1 MKIFAYSVRAD
12 EVDFFTTYAQKY
24 GVTLG
29 TSTVGPTLD
38 TLDLA
43 KGYDA
48 ISILTTPLGEAHL
61 TKLKEMGIGYIS
73 TRTVGF
79 EHIDSQAAQKV
90 GIAFNNVVY
99 SPYTVAEYTVMLMT
113 ICLRNIKTIVAKKNI
128 QDFSIGSLIG
138 HELHTKT
145 VGIIGTGKI
154 GKTVATILK
163 GYGCRII
170 AHDPYPNPELA
181 KSIEYLSL
189 DELLSQ
195 ADVITMH
202 VPAAK
207 DGSHLL
213 NKKEFDLMK
222 TGVIIINTARGTL
235 INQHDLMDAIE
246 SKKIGAAGLDV
257 VQNEGSMYYGNHQN
271 EPLQNRDFAIL
282 NSYPNVF
289 ITPHTAFHTKE
300 AVSGMVEQ
308 SITRCLEFEKSQK
321 QQ

>member
-29 TSTVGPTLD
+29 TTTVGPTQE
-38 TLDLA
+38 TLSLA

-48 ISILTTPLGEAHL
+48 ISILTTPLTKEHL
-61 TKLKEMGIGYIS
+61 LVLKEMGIGYIS
-73 TRTVGF
+73 TRTVGY
-79 EHIDSQAAQKV
+79 EHIDGEAAQEL
-90 GIAFNNVVY
+90 GIEFNNVVY
-99 SPYTVAEYTVMLMT
+99 SPYTVAEYTVMLMM
-113 ICLRNIKTIVAKKNI
+113 ICLRNIKTIVAKKSI
-128 QDFSIGSLIG
+128 QDFSISCLIG

-154 GKTVATILK
+154 GKTVVSILK

-170 AHDPYPNPELA
+170 AHDPYPDQELA
-181 KSIEYLSL
+181 KSIEYMSL
-189 DELLSQ
+189 DDLLTH

-202 VPAAK
+202 VPAPK
-207 DGSHLL
+207 DGSPLL
-213 NKKEFDLMK
+213 GKREFDIMK
-222 TGVIIINTARGTL
+222 KGIVIVNTARGTL

-246 SKKIGAAGLDV
+246 SKKIGAVGLDV
-257 VQNEGSMYYGNHQN
+257 VQNEQDMYYYDKRY
-271 EPLQNRDFAIL
+271 EPLKNRDFAIL

-308 SITRCLEFEKSQK
+308 SITRCLEYEQK
-321 QQ
+321 QQQK